1 MAIRSIT
8 GGRVDNNR
16 VLTGHQGE
24 SAQAGEGADIDL
36 QEVESLAEVENAVQP
51 IAEAALTL
59 LQRED
64 NTVAEDQLRVVRVR
78 AVCQPQHEQF

>member
-1 MAIRSIT
+1 MGLR
-8 GGRVDNNR
+8 GNYNR
-16 VLTGHQGE
+16 VLTGNQGE

-36 QEVESLAEVENAVQP
+36 QEVESFAEVENTVQP

-78 AVCQPQHEQF
+78 AVRQP